1 LFDSLQ
7 GVVGLIVIILACT
20 AFSTKRSAISPALVA
35 KALALQVLL
44 ALLLLKLPVSQH
56 VFALLNR
63 AIAVLQAATQAGTSF
78 IFGFIGGGTAPYA
91 VIDERAG
98 VILAFQTLPM
108 ILVISVLSGL
118 LIYSRIL
125 PLILRLM
132 SLLLER
138 SLKVGGAP
146 GFAIAANAFLGMVEA
161 PLLIRPYLARLGS
174 SEFLSVMIAGMA
186 TIAGSMMAIE
196 ATVISHV
203 VPNAVGHLLSASLI
217 TLPAVVYISHLVMPN
232 TGPVTSREGPV
243 DRGGSSVMD
252 VIANS
257 TQVGLQILLNVVAM
271 VIVVVALV
279 FLLNAV
285 LGLGPDVGGRALS
298 MERLLGW
305 ALAPVAWLM
314 GIPWREALPAG
325 ELLGAKTVLTE
336 FIAYVR
342 LGELPA
348 ETLSLRSRTIV
359 AYALCGFANFISL
372 GIMVTGLIAMVP
384 ERRAE
389 ILRFGFK
396 ALWAGSLATF
406 TSACLVGILL

>member
-1 LFDSLQ
+1 MESLQ
-7 GVVGLIVIILACT
+7 GILGLAAIILAC
-20 AFSTKRSAISPALVA
+20 AALSSDRAAISPLLVA
-35 KALALQVLL
+35 KSLALQVAF
-44 ALLLLKLPVSQH
+44 ALILLKLPGSQH
-56 VFALLNR
+56 VFWLLNEG
-63 AIAVLQAATQAGTSF
+63 IEVLQAATRAGTSF
-78 IFGFIGGGTAPYA
+78 IFGYIGGGPAPYT
-91 VIDERAG
+91 VTDERSG
-98 VILAFQTLPM
+98 MILAFQTLPM
-108 ILVISVLSGL
+108 VLVISVLSGL
-118 LIYSRIL
+118 LIYAGIL
-125 PLILRLM
+125 PLILRAM

-138 SLKVGGAP
+138 TLRIGGAP

-161 PLLIRPYLARLGS
+161 PLLIRPYLARLSS
-174 SEFLSVMIAGMA
+174 SELLSVMIAGMA

-196 ATVISHV
+196 AAVIGHV

-217 TLPAVVYISHLVMPN
+217 TLPGVVYISHLIMPN
-232 TGPVTSREGPV
+232 TGAVTARGDAV
-243 DRGGSSVMD
+243 DRGGNSVMD

-257 TQVGLQILLNVVAM
+257 TQVGLQILLNIIAM

-279 FLLNAV
+279 YLLNAF
-285 LGLGPDVGGRALS
+285 LGLFPDISGRALS
-298 MERLLGW
+298 MERLLGL
-305 ALAPVAWLM
+305 ALAPVAWLI

-348 ETLSLRSRTIV
+348 DVMSLRSRTII

-384 ERRAE
+384 ERREE

-396 ALWAGSLATF
+396 SLVAGSLATF
-406 TSACLVGILL
+406 TSACVVGVLL

>member
-1 LFDSLQ
+1 
-7 GVVGLIVIILACT
+7 
-20 AFSTKRSAISPALVA
+20 
-35 KALALQVLL
+35 
-44 ALLLLKLPVSQH
+44 
-56 VFALLNR
+56 
-63 AIAVLQAATQAGTSF
+63 
-78 IFGFIGGGTAPYA
+78 
-91 VIDERAG
+91 
-98 VILAFQTLPM
+98 M